1 MGNIVTV
8 TQTYVGLTKDGKR
21 VYNVKAA
28 ALGDDSLGDGLSAS
42 VAIPITRLKKLLGT
56 PGFTI
61 AGDTQET
68 PAWLTATSV
77 SGTTVTLTAS
87 KKVEAGETLTVA
99 AQVFGN

>member
-1 MGNIVTV
+1 MGNTVTV

-28 ALGDDSLGDGLSAS
+28 ARGDGSSSA
-42 VAIPITRLKKLLGT
+42 VAIPVTKLKKILGT

-61 AGDTQET
+61 AGDTQVT

-87 KKVEAGETLTVA
+87 DEVKNGEILTVA

>member
-1 MGNIVTV
+1 MGNTVTV

-28 ALGDDSLGDGLSAS
+28 ALGDGLSAE
-42 VAIPITRLKKLLGT
+42 VAIPITRLKKILGT

-61 AGDTQET
+61 AGDTQDI

-87 KKVEAGETLTVA
+87 KKVDAGETLTVA

>member
-1 MGNIVTV
+1 MGNTVTV

-28 ALGDDSLGDGLSAS
+28 AHGNDSSAE
-42 VAIPITRLKKLLGT
+42 VAIPITRLKKILGT

-61 AGDTQET
+61 AGDTQGT

-87 KKVEAGETLTVA
+87 KKVETEKTLTVA

>member
-1 MGNIVTV
+1 MGNTVTV

-28 ALGDDSLGDGLSAS
+28 ALGDGLSAE
-42 VAIPITRLKKLLGT
+42 VAIPITRLKKILGT

-61 AGDTQET
+61 AGDTQDI

-87 KKVEAGETLTVA
+87 DEVENGETLTVA

>member
-1 MGNIVTV
+1 MGNTVTV

-28 ALGDDSLGDGLSAS
+28 ALGDDSGDDLSAE
-42 VAIPITRLKKLLGT
+42 VAIPITRLKKILGT

-61 AGDTQET
+61 AGDTQDI

-87 KKVEAGETLTVA
+87 EKVETGKTLTVA

>member
-1 MGNIVTV
+1 MGNTVTV

-28 ALGDDSLGDGLSAS
+28 ALGDGLSAE
-42 VAIPITRLKKLLGT
+42 VAIPITRLKKILGT

-61 AGDTQET
+61 AGDTQDI

-87 KKVEAGETLTVA
+87 AAVKNGEILTVA

>member
-28 ALGDDSLGDGLSAS
+28 ALGNGSSAE
-42 VAIPITRLKKLLGT
+42 VAIPITRLKKILGT

-61 AGDTQET
+61 AGDTQDI

-87 KKVEAGETLTVA
+87 KKVENENTLTVA

>member
-1 MGNIVTV
+1 MGNTVTV

-28 ALGDDSLGDGLSAS
+28 ALGDDSGDDLSAE
-42 VAIPITRLKKLLGT
+42 VAIPITRLKKILGT

-77 SGTTVTLTAS
+77 SGTTVTVTAS
-87 KKVEAGETLTVA
+87 NKVESGKTLTVA

>member
-1 MGNIVTV
+1 MGNTVTV

-28 ALGDDSLGDGLSAS
+28 ALGDGSSAA
-42 VAIPITRLKKLLGT
+42 VAIPVTKLKKILGT

-61 AGDTQET
+61 AGDTQVT

-87 KKVEAGETLTVA
+87 EVVEPGETLTVA

>member
-1 MGNIVTV
+1 MGNTVTV

-28 ALGDDSLGDGLSAS
+28 ALGDGSSAS

-61 AGDTQET
+61 AGDTQGT

-87 KKVEAGETLTVA
+87 KKVETGKTLTVA

>member
-1 MGNIVTV
+1 MGHTVTV

-28 ALGDDSLGDGLSAS
+28 ALGDGLSAS

-61 AGDTQET
+61 AGDTQDI

-87 KKVEAGETLTVA
+87 KKVDAGETLTVA

>member
-1 MGNIVTV
+1 MGNTVTV

-28 ALGDDSLGDGLSAS
+28 ALGDGSSAS

-61 AGDTQET
+61 AGDTQDI

-87 KKVEAGETLTVA
+87 AVVETGKTLTVA

>member
-1 MGNIVTV
+1 MGNTVTV

-28 ALGDDSLGDGLSAS
+28 ALGDGLSAE
-42 VAIPITRLKKLLGT
+42 VAIPITRLKKILGT

-61 AGDTQET
+61 AGDTQVP

-87 KKVEAGETLTVA
+87 KKVENGETLTVA

>member
-1 MGNIVTV
+1 MGNTVTV

-28 ALGDDSLGDGLSAS
+28 ALGDGLSAE
-42 VAIPITRLKKLLGT
+42 VAIPITRLKKILGT

-61 AGDTQET
+61 TGDDQVT

-87 KKVEAGETLTVA
+87 KKVETGNTLTVA
-99 AQVFGN
+99 TQVFGN

>member
-1 MGNIVTV
+1 MGNTVTV

-28 ALGDDSLGDGLSAS
+28 ARGNDSSAE
-42 VAIPITRLKKLLGT
+42 VAIPITRLKKILGT

-61 AGDTQET
+61 AGDTQDI

-87 KKVEAGETLTVA
+87 EDVEAGETLTVA

>member
-1 MGNIVTV
+1 MGNTVTV

-28 ALGDDSLGDGLSAS
+28 ALGDDSGNGSSAA
-42 VAIPITRLKKLLGT
+42 VAIPITRLKKILGT

-61 AGDTQET
+61 AGDTQHT

-87 KKVEAGETLTVA
+87 EVVEAGETLTVA

>member
-1 MGNIVTV
+1 MGNTVTV

-28 ALGDDSLGDGLSAS
+28 ALGDGLSAE
-42 VAIPITRLKKLLGT
+42 VAIPITRLKKILGT

-61 AGDTQET
+61 AGDTQDI

-87 KKVEAGETLTVA
+87 KKVENENTLTVA

>member
-1 MGNIVTV
+1 MGNTVTV

-28 ALGDDSLGDGLSAS
+28 ALGDGLSAE
-42 VAIPITRLKKLLGT
+42 VAIPITRLKKILGT

-61 AGDTQET
+61 AGDTQHT

-87 KKVEAGETLTVA
+87 AAVKNGEILTVA

>member
-1 MGNIVTV
+1 MGNTVTV
-8 TQTYVGLTKDGKR
+8 TQTYVGLTGDGKR

-28 ALGDDSLGDGLSAS
+28 ALGDGLSADI
-42 VAIPITRLKKLLGT
+42 AIPITRLKKLLGT

-87 KKVEAGETLTVA
+87 KKVETGKTLTVA